1 MLNLPSSFRL
11 DQSKGKRIVIM
22 IDLTND
28 ATQPDSPSPPK
39 RPKLTHTP
47 SSSSSDKSFPIESD
61 ATPSRTPSFQLEP
74 SVRSSLSPTVETEPP
89 QRRISIYLE
98 SFEEM
103 LQTVLKFESEL
114 FNEEELRLFKYW
126 DELSC

>member
-1 MLNLPSSFRL
+1 
-11 DQSKGKRIVIM
+11 M
-22 IDLTND
+22 IDLTHD
-28 ATQPDSPSPPK
+28 AAQPDSPSPPK

-47 SSSSSDKSFPIESD
+47 SSSDKSLQTETDS
-61 ATPSRTPSFQLEP
+61 TPSRTPSFQLSP
-74 SVRSSLSPTVETEPP
+74 TVRSSLSPTIETEPP

-103 LQTVLKFESEL
+103 LKTVLEFEVEL
-114 FNEEELRLFKYW
+114 FNEEELNLFKYW